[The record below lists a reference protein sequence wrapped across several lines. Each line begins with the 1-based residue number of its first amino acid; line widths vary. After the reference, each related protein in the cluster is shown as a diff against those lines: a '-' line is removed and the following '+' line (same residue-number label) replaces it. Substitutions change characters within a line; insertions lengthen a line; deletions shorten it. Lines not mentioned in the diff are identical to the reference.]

1 MTPPHIQSVGSVR
14 EKWLELQDKH
24 HIVTIWKKKKKK
36 KKKVKKCK
44 ALLVDFLRYV
54 RIPT

>member
-36 KKKVKKCK
+36 REKMQGFNSRFFTIC
-44 ALLVDFLRYV
+44 
-54 RIPT
+54 

>member
-24 HIVTIWKKKKKK
+24 HIVTIWKKKKKN
-36 KKKVKKCK
+36 VKKCK
-44 ALLVDFLRYV
+44 ALIVDFLRYV